1 MKWALRRV
9 DHFKPEVDQGSR
21 ALLFSAVGVIL
32 LWSLASLPASAANV
46 FSGVGGG
53 TTTASGAVSALSTDF
68 EGDASF
74 FGNGSFKSSN
84 HSNGSISEIE
94 ASAGGTVSWQV
105 RDNLLLDFGA
115 QWQRFSFDPDPRVP
129 VPDVLQEVN
138 LVVGADF
145 QLTPAV
151 IMHIEMDPG
160 IYSDFQNI
168 SSGSFFVPIE
178 IGGVYFVSS
187 DLLFALG
194 VSINYERNP
203 PIFPGGGVRWQ
214 VTNKFLVNAILPKPQ
229 LEYRLTDKLTAH
241 AGANLLG
248 NDFRVSGDLASSRMA
263 PKKLNNA
270 ILEYTEVRVGGG
282 LNYRI
287 RPGMSL
293 DLEGGCTPY
302 RKFEYPRADSFK
314 VLSTDVAPYVQIA
327 ISAKF

>member
-1 MKWALRRV
+1 MKSAFRGV
-9 DHFKPEVDQGSR
+9 DHFKAKMHQEIS
-21 ALLFSAVGVIL
+21 ALVVGAVGVIM

-53 TTTASGAVSALSTDF
+53 TTTATGAVSALSTDVDA
-68 EGDASF
+68 DASF
-74 FGNGSFKSSN
+74 FGNGSVKSSN
-84 HSNGSISEIE
+84 HKNGSISEIE
-94 ASAGGTVSWQV
+94 ASAGGIVSWQL

-115 QWQRFSFDPDPRVP
+115 QWQRFSFDPDPGLP

-145 QLTPAV
+145 QMTPAL
-151 IMHIEMDPG
+151 IMHVELDPG

-168 SSGSFFVPIE
+168 SSGAFFIPIE

-194 VSINYERNP
+194 VSINYDRDP
-203 PIFPGGGVRWQ
+203 PVFPGGGVRWQ

-229 LEYRLTDKLTAH
+229 LEYKLTDKLTAH

-248 NDFRVSGDLASSRMA
+248 NDFRVSNDLASSRMA

-282 LNYRI
+282 LSYRV
-287 RPGMSL
+287 RPGASL
-293 DLEGGCTPY
+293 DVEAGFTPY
-302 RKFEYPRADSFK
+302 RKFDYPRADFK
-314 VLSTDVAPYVQIA
+314 VLSTDIAPYAQIA